1 MKIMLVGPTN
11 CSRSI
16 LLNPLELIFK
26 LFVNPA
32 TEGYAWFGLDEREV
46 AYLYGLRWSTKLIA

>member
-1 MKIMLVGPTN
+1 MKIMLVGPIN
-11 CSRSI
+11 CGRSI

-26 LFVNPA
+26 FSVNPA

-46 AYLYGLRWSTKLIA
+46 VYLYGLRWSTKLIA